1 MKRKV
6 WMAGLLFTTLPLVS
20 CCCEDDPVVS
30 MIPEMEGSS
39 LYVIPAKSGD
49 FTYLVTA
56 SSLDEG
62 EVTTEG
68 VGTEVVNA
76 SYWVY
81 KDNEYAFALVYNKGG
96 AGTGASYFLNEK
108 GMPEEKYNYLYN
120 RITTYG
126 TWGDN

>member
-1 MKRKV
+1 MKRKA
-6 WMAGLLFTTLPLVS
+6 WMIGWLVAICPFAS
-20 CCCEDDPVVS
+20 CCCEEDPVNNVV
-30 MIPEMEGSS
+30 PEVEGTS

-68 VGTEVVNA
+68 VGTEVINA

-81 KDNEYAFALVYNKGG
+81 KNSEYAFALVYNKSG
-96 AGTGASYFLNEK
+96 AGTGASYFLNEN
-108 GMPEEKYNYLYN
+108 GMPTEKYNYQYN
-120 RITTYG
+120 RIM
-126 TWGDN
+126 